1 MYAMRERLRQRSARR
16 QSLAG
21 RSRGGYESRRI
32 ARPKWSGNDGRF
44 DFLASPP
51 RCSAACG
58 ACAAARAIGTPGG
71 QPRTRATDRRPAPA
85 AGLPGGSALRR
96 CTGLSF
102 QLRDALGQAP
112 DRIGYT
118 PGNALLSVS
127 TCLRTDDSADSRH
140 AWISSIP
147 ASTSCGCVTRPALT
161 SERWVAR

>member
-1 MYAMRERLRQRSARR
+1 MRDRRAACMYAMRERLRQRGARR

-71 QPRTRATDRRPAPA
+71 SPALVQQIVDLHQRQVYQAAVRCAVARDCPSSCAMRSGRRQIASVTRRETPCCRSARACAPTTLPTAGPRGFRRY
-85 AGLPGGSALRR
+85 R
-96 CTGLSF
+96 
-102 QLRDALGQAP
+102 QAP
-112 DRIGYT
+112 PVDAS
-118 PGNALLSVS
+118 PA
-127 TCLRTDDSADSRH
+127 RH
-140 AWISSIP
+140 
-147 ASTSCGCVTRPALT
+147 
-161 SERWVAR
+161 